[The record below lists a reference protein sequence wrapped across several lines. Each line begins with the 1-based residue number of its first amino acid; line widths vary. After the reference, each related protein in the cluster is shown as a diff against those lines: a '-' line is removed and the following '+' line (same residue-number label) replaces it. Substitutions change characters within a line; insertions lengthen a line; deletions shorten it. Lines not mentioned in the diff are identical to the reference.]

1 MEFDIVIGLHSI
13 AELLRAKRRRV
24 LHIFASEEALDEL
37 KKREGISKNE
47 LPADKLVLKATHDV
61 QEEAKKWY
69 KKADYEYQRVPSN
82 MFVIAEAVPP
92 RDLNW
97 LYDEMIKRDSFK
109 LLVLDQVTDAHNGAA
124 IMRTAAFYGVDAIML
139 SSKGSFGIGPGFNR
153 IASGAVEYIEV
164 VKVSA
169 LPKTLTKLA
178 DMGIQIIGFSEHAK
192 ETLNTI
198 EVKNKTCLV
207 LGAEDFGLSNA
218 VERLLTTIVALK
230 PQGKIKSLNVS
241 VAAAV
246 AMEKIFGQN

>member
-1 MEFDIVIGLHSI
+1 MEFDIVIGIHSI
-13 AELLRAKRRRV
+13 AELLRAKRRRI
-24 LHIFASEEALDEL
+24 LHVYASEESLDEL

-47 LPADKLVLKATHDV
+47 IPADKLVLRATHDV

-82 MFVIAEAVPP
+82 IFIIAEPVPAK
-92 RDLNW
+92 DLNW

-109 LLVLDQVTDAHNGAA
+109 LLVLDQVTDVHNGAA

-139 SSKGSFGIGPGFNR
+139 SSRSTFGVGPGFNR
-153 IASGAVEYIEV
+153 IASGAVEYMEV

-169 LPKTLTKLA
+169 LPKTLTKLSE
-178 DMGIQIIGFSEHAK
+178 MGVQIIGFSEHAK
-192 ETLNTI
+192 DSLNTI
-198 EVKNKTCLV
+198 KVQNKTCLV

-246 AMEKIFGQN
+246 AMEKIFGEN

>member
-1 MEFDIVIGLHSI
+1 MEFDIVIGIHSI
-13 AELLRAKRRRV
+13 AELLRAKRRRI
-24 LHIFASEEALDEL
+24 LHVYASEESLDEL
-37 KKREGISKNE
+37 KKRQGISKNE
-47 LPADKLVLKATHDV
+47 IPADKLVLRATHDV

-82 MFVIAEAVPP
+82 IFIIAEPVPAK
-92 RDLNW
+92 DLNW

-109 LLVLDQVTDAHNGAA
+109 LLVLDQVTDVHNGAA

-139 SSKGSFGIGPGFNR
+139 SSRSTFGVGPGFNR
-153 IASGAVEYIEV
+153 IASGAVEYMEV

-169 LPKTLTKLA
+169 LPKTLTKLSE
-178 DMGIQIIGFSEHAK
+178 MGVQIIGFSEHAK
-192 ETLNTI
+192 DSLNTI
-198 EVKNKTCLV
+198 KVQNKTCLV

-246 AMEKIFGQN
+246 AMEKIFGEN

>member
-1 MEFDIVIGLHSI
+1 MDFDIVIGIHSI
-13 AELLRAKRRRV
+13 AELLRAKRRRI
-24 LHIFASEEALDEL
+24 LHVYASEESLDEL

-47 LPADKLVLKATHDV
+47 IPADKLVLRATHDV

-82 MFVIAEAVPP
+82 IFVIAEPVPAK
-92 RDLNW
+92 DLNW

-109 LLVLDQVTDAHNGAA
+109 LLVLDQVTDVHNGAA

-139 SSKGSFGIGPGFNR
+139 SSRSTFGVGPGFNR
-153 IASGAVEYIEV
+153 IASGAVEYMEV

-169 LPKTLTKLA
+169 LPKTLTKLSE
-178 DMGIQIIGFSEHAK
+178 MGVQIIGFSEHAK
-192 ETLNTI
+192 DSLNTI
-198 EVKNKTCLV
+198 KVQNKTCLV

-246 AMEKIFGQN
+246 AMEKIFGEN